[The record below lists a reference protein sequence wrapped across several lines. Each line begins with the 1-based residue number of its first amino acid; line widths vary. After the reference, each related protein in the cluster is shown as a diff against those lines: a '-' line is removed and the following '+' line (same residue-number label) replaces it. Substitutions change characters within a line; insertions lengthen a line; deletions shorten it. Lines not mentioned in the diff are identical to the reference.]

1 MERIELY
8 REEDLRRI
16 DARYKRT
23 RNAMIIIAAA
33 GLMLCILFC
42 ILTTRKN
49 QDVMLPLTIGTSI
62 LAGWT
67 VITLSITPFDAA
79 KAAIRHAK
87 KIAEGERETIEGRVE
102 KTDEL
107 WHIRNGV
114 SVRKVRVITDERETM
129 LNVSEM
135 LSKRLPDA
143 FTGKVDVVYEFI
155 VAYEVKTDD

>member
-8 REEDLRRI
+8 REEDVKKA

-23 RNAMIIIAAA
+23 RNAMIAVAAG

-67 VITLSITPFDAA
+67 VITLSITSFGGAR
-79 KAAIRHAK
+79 AAIRHAN
-87 KIAEGERETIEGRVE
+87 KIEEGERETVEGRVE

-107 WHIRNGV
+107 WHIRNGI

-129 LNVSEM
+129 LNVSET

-143 FTGKVDVVYEFI
+143 FTGKVDVVYDFI

>member
-8 REEDLRRI
+8 RDEDLKRI
-16 DARYKRT
+16 QVRHKRT
-23 RNAMIIIAAA
+23 CIATIVVAAA

-49 QDVMLPLTIGTSI
+49 QGVMLPLTIGTSI
-62 LAGWT
+62 LTGWT
-67 VITLSITPFDAA
+67 VITLSITLLDAE

-87 KIAEGERETIEGRVE
+87 KIAEGEKETFEGRVE

-107 WHIRNGV
+107 WHIRKGV
-114 SVRKVRVITDERETM
+114 SVRKVRVTADGRETV
-129 LNVSEM
+129 LNVSEA

-143 FTGKVDVVYEFI
+143 FTGKVDVVYDFI
-155 VAYEVKTDD
+155 VAYEVKADD